1 MLWPLAFI
9 VVFIGSFIQ
18 GVLGYGVAL
27 FSAPLLFLINPAW
40 VPVPLIIIGGFLPL
54 LVFWSHRSFLVKRDL
69 LFAYPGSFL
78 GVLLAALLVGW
89 LSPVGWQLL
98 FSLMILF
105 AVALSLVGLAFQ
117 PKPTVIFSGSFG
129 AGLMG
134 TLTGVGGPPL
144 GLAYQKAAP
153 DRVRASLSAIFMA
166 TSFFSLV
173 ALSFAGRVQVSDW
186 LLASSLFPA
195 VVLGFMLSRIWGQ
208 RVSAKVFRYLTLGL
222 ATLAAGYTLVSG
234 LLTLV
239 SQGVVW

>member
-54 LVFWSHRSFLVKRDL
+54 LVFWSHRKYLIKRDL

-78 GVLLAALLVGW
+78 GVLVAALLVSW
-89 LSPVGWQLL
+89 LSQAAWQLVFAL
-98 FSLMILF
+98 LILL
-105 AVALSLVGLAFQ
+105 AVAISWRGYLFQ
-117 PKPTVIFSGSFG
+117 PTAGVVFAGSYG

-144 GLAYQKAAP
+144 GLAYQNAAP
-153 DRVRASLSAIFMA
+153 DRVRASLSAIFMG

-186 LLASSLFPA
+186 FLALSLFPA
-195 VVLGFMLSRIWGQ
+195 VVLGFMLSRIFGH
-208 RVSAKVFRYLTLGL
+208 RVSAKLFRYLALGL

-234 LLTLV
+234 LLALV
-239 SQGVVW
+239 S